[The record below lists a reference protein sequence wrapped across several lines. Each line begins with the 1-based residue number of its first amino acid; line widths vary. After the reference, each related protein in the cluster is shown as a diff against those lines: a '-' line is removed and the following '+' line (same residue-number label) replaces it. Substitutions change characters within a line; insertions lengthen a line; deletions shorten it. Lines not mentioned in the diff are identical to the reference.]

1 MNGNAII
8 GKTHIG
14 YEDHGILTVWL
25 FLESPG
31 NSQGFGGFG
40 CNTNASFWI
49 KRILDTVG
57 VLTWEELKGKHVRV
71 DGNQSHI
78 SGIGHIMK
86 NNWFYPKAE
95 LEEMESND
103 S

>member
-8 GKTHIG
+8 GQTHIG

-31 NSQGFGGFG
+31 SSQGFGGFG
-40 CNTNASFWI
+40 CSTNASFWI

-57 VLTWEELKGKHVRV
+57 VQTWEELKGKHVRV
-71 DGNQSHI
+71 DGTNDNI
-78 SGIGHIMK
+78 TGIGHIMK
-86 NNWFYPKAE
+86 DKWFYPKKE
-95 LEEMESND
+95 LSEVEKNEA
-103 S
+103 